1 MNPVKIIHKC
11 KNNNR
16 RVQYL
21 IYIFI
26 GSIIDEE
33 INNIL
38 ESIKTKSLFNT
49 FIFLSKHKIDKLVEV
64 YGDYWYNYFFN
75 KYHIIEQ
82 IKFINNTNT
91 NKKLIE
97 DKMGK
102 NWFNEHMV
110 NIIIKKIQYSY
121 ATSYYNY
128 LVARNKIKSLIR
140 KEDIDFRTHNLSHIM
155 KGGDDM
161 DGENIVENKEDDD
174 DSDDMGEPNKTIED
188 FEDDVMDDFNIDELT
203 KLYSMDIIENDKNIK
218 ETSKLISEAIKDTS
232 YIKMAN
238 KSELLFDNTIE
249 DISYDIKLED
259 VYNKHYVR
267 DQYIFMD
274 DSIKNIKNKIAV
286 SIPISSKFGKD
297 IKLLP
302 EYQYFWSEYNT
313 NDMTDYIMLG
323 QKWIRKNE
331 MVKIDIKPNDNISV
345 YENLRNN
352 LSYLK
357 DSFGIKLKREDDEHF
372 ILRDYEDFISYNEIY
387 MLDIIN
393 ELGLNYKI
401 ESEKKRNIYEV
412 YVNIYFPLISYERFE
427 NIIKL
432 LNGTSEVEYDLNINN
447 FNIIRNDIKMENE
460 IYTLIEETKLKSNEY
475 NKYFLENHIIQSI
488 IHINLNNTMNKTG
501 TISTEK
507 YNLFKIFDNFIV
519 NEDYPFVQ
527 YMTSDSQLTYKF
539 YTKTKKIDDMEI
551 LSKWFENSAFGL
563 SFKIKVKGLEHKYIS
578 INMNEMCRLEYKIT
592 WKEEDKATVD
602 NIKASYIYV
611 NELLLKINSENNKIK
626 IILPQE
632 HLFKYAFINTILKF
646 TLPDKYKIN
655 HDDLSDFSRFFYTYI
670 SLVIEPK
677 KRVSIIKKD
686 TLFSKFGTYLR
697 YKRISNYENKTKMHL
712 RILYFLRNFDITNK
726 ELIDEI
732 AKQFNIT
739 MEQASTELDNVKS
752 KYGKILGKMKKILR
766 KLKSMPKSKPPGI
779 GIDIQGRSS
788 DNYKIRITGAR
799 SKRQLE
805 EILEFVKVLIYLYVQ
820 TYLVKNSKYQK
831 IKDKL
836 VKLTNI
842 AKRRNKVNQY
852 INYDIDVAT
861 VKQITN
867 LDKKRLGFKPEEG
880 QNQWTRSCQN
890 SGDDKKRRPIIISN
904 DNIKDLIKRGYKL
917 NTKTNDYEKTS
928 IITIKNKKKQIT
940 VKAIKLS
947 GENDMVNYFACDPD
961 ENNDHAYIGFLSKSN
976 NPNDLCMPCCFK
988 KDHSTSVNKKKKNYY
1003 MKCVGQKVTDDMKD
1017 NTGLGDKL
1025 YILQDTNKLQDG
1037 RFIFLPKYLNYFFN
1051 ILWKNECIIKNHY
1064 MIESKSG
1071 FFFKYTVKHN
1081 YYFFLNALSNIYDKT
1096 IEEIINNAINII
1108 ERDKD
1113 DIIFTYLNNG
1123 DIRSMFKDR
1132 ENFINY
1138 LKNSNYIEYDI
1149 IGELLGIPGCIT
1161 PKGITYFIFEKRINI
1176 IKKNLE
1182 KDKYIENY
1190 YIMKLNIENYSYM
1203 STDRDIVILIKDGK
1217 YYFPIYYVKKSKTDK
1232 KIILNKIF
1240 NINDIYMKNIIADMI
1255 EYYKIS
1261 CIDNFI
1267 YNINNNYNLT
1277 AKILNTMNI
1286 NIKRQI
1292 IDDRNKVKYLILE
1305 NGLIIPTTLSGTIL
1319 DIPISYMKQS
1329 YLLDLNTTIKY
1340 LNLFNKKILSL
1351 DNTIKSLDYIPKTL
1365 QYNMT
1370 KNSMYNVTSIYLMNG
1385 MTIPII
1391 NIMMT
1396 SVQFKKY
1403 GLGYEFQP
1411 IEEMIN
1417 IEISKNEKLK
1427 NDTRIIN
1434 VRNRVYRNEALNL
1447 FRLELSMY
1455 LANNHKI
1462 KDTII
1467 GIVRNKN
1474 ITKTNKMKEL
1484 LKIILGII
1492 KEKSPKNKL
1501 LQVINKLPNL
1511 IDYKISN
1518 IREYCKNNREKGKC
1532 NENLHCTFVNNTC
1545 IFTMYKNDIMN
1556 KINNI
1561 IEEMIIDGTKFKEL
1575 IQEDIYYVSDIVDYM
1590 QYSDRPNQKIIKTSN
1605 FNIKKI
1611 MTELFGKDSVP
1622 NIGKHKKIKSDNIN
1636 IEENYPEVNEIG
1648 NQIIQEIISNK
1659 NSIIRAYVNS
1669 YYWLHNNMYE
1679 KESRNLKYFSE
1690 MQDMLT
1696 NLFKA
1701 NIIDYI
1707 MNNIYNDLR
1716 SNDIMKDIIKYFN
1729 MMNTKKSNLFTSAL
1743 NRFRKN
1749 NYNTDGI
1756 LELTI
1761 LSYMFSYPIIVYDNF
1776 NIVKY
1781 IFSNGMVKVN
1791 SSTIEKYTS
1800 KNDYNKTIY
1809 LKFEYDGINKIP
1821 SKIYS
1826 IYYD

>member
-1 MNPVKIIHKC
+1 MD
-11 KNNNR
+11 
-16 RVQYL
+16 
-21 IYIFI
+21 
-26 GSIIDEE
+26 DEE
-33 INNIL
+33 
-38 ESIKTKSLFNT
+38 
-49 FIFLSKHKIDKLVEV
+49 VEEV
-64 YGDYWYNYFFN
+64 EEVG
-75 KYHIIEQ
+75 
-82 IKFINNTNT
+82 
-91 NKKLIE
+91 
-97 DKMGK
+97 
-102 NWFNEHMV
+102 
-110 NIIIKKIQYSY
+110 IKKMI
-121 ATSYYNY
+121 
-128 LVARNKIKSLIR
+128 
-140 KEDIDFRTHNLSHIM
+140 DI
-155 KGGDDM
+155 GDDE
-161 DGENIVENKEDDD
+161 DEKPQTVEDLDD
-174 DSDDMGEPNKTIED
+174 EIE
-188 FEDDVMDDFNIDELT
+188 EEFNLDELT
-203 KLYSMDIIENDKNIK
+203 KFYSMDIIESDKSIK
-218 ETSKLISEAIKDTS
+218 DTTKLISEALNDRS
-232 YIKMAN
+232 YLKTAN
-238 KSELLFDNTIE
+238 KLEITFDNSME
-249 DISYDIKLED
+249 DITFDIKLED
-259 VYNKHYVR
+259 VYEKYYIM
-267 DQYIFMD
+267 DQFIFMD
-274 DSIKNIKNKIAV
+274 DTIKTIRNKISV
-286 SIPISSKFGKD
+286 SIPLNDKFGKD

-302 EYQYFWSEYNT
+302 EYQYFWTEYNLKDT
-313 NDMTDYIMLG
+313 IDYVMLG

-331 MVKIDIKPNDNISV
+331 LVKIDIKPNDNLTV

-357 DSFGIKLKREDDEHF
+357 DSFGIKIKREDDENN
-372 ILRDYEDFISYNEIY
+372 ILRDYDNFMLNNEIY
-387 MLDIIN
+387 MLDIMN
-393 ELGLNYKI
+393 ELGINYNI
-401 ESEKKRNIYEV
+401 ESDRKRNIYEV
-412 YVNIYFPLISYERFE
+412 YINIYFPLIPFERFDD
-427 NIIKL
+427 IIML
-432 LNGTSEVEYDLNINN
+432 LNNTNSKEIERNINQY
-447 FNIIRNDIKMENE
+447 NIIRNDIKLEKE
-460 IYTLIEETKLKSNEY
+460 IYTIVEEIKLKEYTY
-475 NKYFLENHIIQSI
+475 NKYFFENHIIQSI
-488 IHINLNNTMNKTG
+488 IHINLNNIKNITG
-501 TISTEK
+501 TISQDK
-507 YNLFKIFDNFIV
+507 FNLYKIFDNFNV
-519 NEDYPFVQ
+519 NEDYPFMQ
-527 YMTSDSQLTYKF
+527 YMTSDSQLRYKY
-539 YTKTKKIDDMEI
+539 YTKMEKLDDPNI
-551 LSKWFENSAFGL
+551 ITKWFENSSYGI
-563 SFKIKVKGLEHKYIS
+563 SFKIRVNEIKDKYIS
-578 INMNEMCRLEYKIT
+578 INMSENGRLEYKIT
-592 WKEEDKATVD
+592 WKEENEATID
-602 NIKASYIYV
+602 DIKSSYIYV
-611 NELLLKINSENNKIK
+611 IDLLSKINSENNKIK
-626 IILPQE
+626 IILPTDTM
-632 HLFKYAFINTILKF
+632 FKYAFINTIQKF
-646 TLPDKYKIN
+646 NIPDKFKIN
-655 HDDLSDFSRFFYTYI
+655 HNDLSDFSRFFYTYI

-677 KRVSIIKKD
+677 KRISIVKKD
-686 TLFSKFGTYLR
+686 TVFSKFGTYLR

-739 MEQASTELDNVKS
+739 MEQASNELDNVKS

-820 TYLVKNSKYQK
+820 TYLIKNSKYQK

-836 VKLTNI
+836 LKLTNI

-852 INYDIDVAT
+852 INYDIDAST
-861 VKQITN
+861 VKEITN

-947 GENDMVNYFACDPD
+947 GENDTVNYFACDPD
-961 ENNDHAYIGFLSKSN
+961 ENNEHAYIGFLSKSN

-988 KDHSTSVNKKKKNYY
+988 KDHSMSVNKKKKNYY
-1003 MKCVGQKVTDDMKD
+1003 MKCVGQKINDDMKD
-1017 NTGLGDKL
+1017 NVELGDKL

-1051 ILWKNECIIKNHY
+1051 INWKNECIIKNHY

-1081 YYFFLNALSNIYDKT
+1081 YYYFLNALSNIYDKT
-1096 IEEIINNAINII
+1096 IEEIINNAIKIL
-1108 ERDKD
+1108 EGDKEN
-1113 DIIFTYLNNG
+1113 IIFTYLNNG

-1149 IGELLGIPGCIT
+1149 IGELLGIPECIT

-1203 STDRDIVILIKDGK
+1203 SMDRDIVILIKDGK
-1217 YYFPIYYVKKSKTDK
+1217 YYFPIYYVKKSPSDK
-1232 KIILNKIF
+1232 KIILHKIF
-1240 NINDIYMKNIIADMI
+1240 NINDVYMKNIISDMI

-1267 YNINNNYNLT
+1267 YNINNSYNLT

-1305 NGLIIPTTLSGTIL
+1305 NGLIIPTTSSGSIL

-1340 LNLFNKKILSL
+1340 LNLFNKKILTD

-1385 MTIPII
+1385 MSIPII
-1391 NIMMT
+1391 NIMMS

-1455 LANNHKI
+1455 LSNNHKI

-1484 LKIILGII
+1484 LKILLNII

-1622 NIGKHKKIKSDNIN
+1622 IIGKHKKIKSDNIN
-1636 IEENYPEVNEIG
+1636 IEDNYPEVNEIG

-1716 SNDIMKDIIKYFN
+1716 SSDIMKDIIKYFN
-1729 MMNTKKSNLFTSAL
+1729 MMNTKKSNLFNSAL

-1761 LSYMFSYPIIVYDNF
+1761 LSYMFSYPIVVYDNF

-1809 LKFEYDGINKIP
+1809 LKFDYDGINKIP